1 MRSTASVHLLLAA
14 IALLGGTSAPA
25 RAQRVTGPWEDG
37 SIAPRGVLRIGIT
50 PRFEQ
55 WKDRYDAGG
64 TRQPLGAL
72 ASTDNLGAA
81 FPFVPALAGNLAI
94 VTGSVLPPLTFG
106 SLQSRV
112 DVTQTRTDITLEYG
126 VSQRL
131 GLQALIPYVKN
142 RVHVLP
148 VLGDGGL
155 GATLGFNPALEFAGA
170 AQRNDLVVT
179 SMTSAVSTLT
189 SELARCA
196 ASTDASCTAIN
207 ADRAGAGALVQQAGA
222 VSAALSATYGTSTIP
237 GALYAPVAGSALQSA
252 VDARLTTLN
261 AQFRTFLGAPTA
273 GEWITGTPAG
283 ATPLGA
289 AGLDVLLGGDTSGVL
304 ARPPGDYEHSH
315 VGDIELGAKFLL
327 ADTFGPI
334 AISPLA
340 RAGAVRLAVAGVYR
354 LGTGQLDLPEDVT
367 DVGTGDRQVDLEL
380 RAYGDLALGPRL
392 WVSSVL
398 RFGIQR
404 PDRIVRR
411 VPDTSTDLFV
421 EAARAV
427 EVDRDLG
434 DVMELEV
441 APRYV
446 PNDEFSIA
454 GMYRYRNTGAATFDG
469 TVNVTSFDG
478 TPLTLDASVLN
489 TGSSNEHVLGFSIT
503 YSTVRAYSRGSAKW
517 PLEVSYLHTN
527 VSRGEGVPR
536 LQMNGIG
543 FRFYRPTKGNVL
555 RAPATPS
562 R

>member
-1 MRSTASVHLLLAA
+1 MPAS
-14 IALLGGTSAPA
+14 G
-25 RAQRVTGPWEDG
+25 QRVTGPWEDG

-55 WKDRYDAGG
+55 WKDRYDASGS
-64 TRQPLGAL
+64 RQPLGEL

-148 VLGDGGL
+148 VLSDGGL

-170 AQRNDLVVT
+170 VQRNDLVVT
-179 SMTSAVSTLT
+179 SMTTAASTLT

-196 ASTDASCTAIN
+196 TSTDASCSAIN
-207 ADRAGAGALVQQAGA
+207 ADRTGAGTLVQQAGA
-222 VSAALSATYGTSTIP
+222 VSAALSAAYGTSTVP

-283 ATPLGA
+283 AAPLGA
-289 AGLDVLLGGDTSGVL
+289 AGLDALLGGDTSGVL
-304 ARPPGDYEHSH
+304 ARPLGDYEHSH
-315 VGDIELGAKFLL
+315 VGDIEVGAKFLL
-327 ADTFGPI
+327 ADTFGPV
-334 AISPLA
+334 AISPLL
-340 RAGAVRLAVAGVYR
+340 RAGAIRLAVAGVYR

-380 RAYGDLALGPRL
+380 RGYGDLALGPRL

-404 PDRIVRR
+404 PDRILRR
-411 VPDTSTDLFV
+411 VPDTATELFA
-421 EAARAV
+421 EAARGV

-454 GMYRYRNTGAATFDG
+454 GLYRYRNKGADSFDG
-469 TVNVTSFDG
+469 TFNVTGFDG

-489 TGSSNEHVLGFSIT
+489 TGSQNEHVLGFSIT

-555 RAPATPS
+555 RAPATP
-562 R
+562 